1 MKNSG
6 VLVILIFI
14 SFWCEAQKD
23 SLASLDTS
31 KLYTFSEE
39 MPEFIG
45 GQVALFRYITKH
57 IRYDKTNPEYDMPS
71 SLSLTFIIERDG
83 RVSDV
88 ISQKESVPLDGVLRK
103 AMLGM
108 PAWKPGRVEGK
119 TVRFRYPFRV
129 SCIKWE

>member
-1 MKNSG
+1 MKNLFLSN
-6 VLVILIFI
+6 LVIMLVG
-14 SFWCEAQKD
+14 CCQAQKD
-23 SLASLDTS
+23 ASVSLDTGT
-31 KLYTFSEE
+31 LYTFSEV

-45 GQVALFRYITKH
+45 GQVALFRYITEH